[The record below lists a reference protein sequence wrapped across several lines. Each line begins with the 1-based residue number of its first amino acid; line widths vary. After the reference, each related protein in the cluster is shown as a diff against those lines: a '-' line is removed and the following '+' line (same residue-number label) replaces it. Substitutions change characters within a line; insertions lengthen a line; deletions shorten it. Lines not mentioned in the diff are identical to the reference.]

1 MDVETK
7 IRDLIVEMLEVEES
21 DVVPT
26 ARFREDLDADSLDL
40 MELIM
45 ELESEFDQEIS
56 DEEAQQIT
64 TVGAAYEFVKARLLM
79 ESDA

>member
-1 MDVETK
+1 MDVEAK
-7 IRDLIVEMLEVEES
+7 IRDLIVEMLEVEVK

-40 MELIM
+40 MEMIM
-45 ELESEFDQEIS
+45 ELENEFSQEIS

-64 TVGAAYEFVKARLLM
+64 TVGAAYEFVKARM
-79 ESDA
+79 PA